1 MSKNWPSK
9 FAGKFAVV
17 TMMAWTGCSPDKGPN
32 TAVPSSEAPGTAP
45 TIGTQA
51 SSSDQKLL
59 TLSAEETKN
68 YLVLFPGIPPTSKFF
83 GAIEIADPK
92 PGSTL
97 KVVVAGREVFLAMP
111 DDALPKSIIVAVF
124 DSVETNNFGLSGV
137 VQYKSL
143 NLVASA
149 MTVVCTPTGICA
161 TSPAVPTQTTFPVP
175 STGPTETC
183 CACVYQDSEALG
195 GCASKTEAA
204 CQLSGSG
211 GCSWNSCEKVCY
223 PTYKADCEGEP
234 YAKFYVDQQT
244 LGGACT
250 RSNTMS
256 SNVYKDWL
264 NLPRGECKSMKVF
277 YSGHGKF
284 MATGLP
290 NDLLEHYPGGDN
302 VVKDTGCS
310 GLAPGNGDEAFRSGL
325 CNQLKAA
332 GVSGSVTTTGQQTEV
347 RTHEELTSKIIK
359 ISWTPGD
366 AACKEDISY
375 GSCAESRKDCDETK
389 ASPPT
394 PSYYFCNTG
403 NGIIKKTC
411 SCSYYFG
418 GRFGGC
424 SYN

>member
-1 MSKNWPSK
+1 MIHGYLKVFSAKVTWLFADMNFEVIVMSKNWPSK

-175 STGPTETC
+175 SAGPTETC

-195 GCASKTEAA
+195 GCASKTDAA

-244 LGGACT
+244 LAGALDFQ
-250 RSNTMS
+250 
-256 SNVYKDWL
+256 NV
-264 NLPRGECKSMKVF
+264 
-277 YSGHGKF
+277 
-284 MATGLP
+284 
-290 NDLLEHYPGGDN
+290 
-302 VVKDTGCS
+302 S
-310 GLAPGNGDEAFRSGL
+310 GLGDDHIH
-325 CNQLKAA
+325 
-332 GVSGSVTTTGQQTEV
+332 VEV
-347 RTHEELTSKIIK
+347 DRAVCMPVLTF
-359 ISWTPGD
+359 ISD
-366 AACKEDISY
+366 
-375 GSCAESRKDCDETK
+375 
-389 ASPPT
+389 
-394 PSYYFCNTG
+394 
-403 NGIIKKTC
+403 
-411 SCSYYFG
+411 FG
-418 GRFGGC
+418 
-424 SYN
+424 